1 MSLRELA
8 ESDLGVILEDSVTG
22 FGWSIALINPSGAQ
36 IQMTGFSNDIA
47 QVIDPETGQAVSGRS
62 ASCALRMSSIIA
74 LGGRLATEC
83 NEPLAQCNEPQMEA
97 GNTAFGFPQGI
108 ADSDSKPW
116 VVTFLD
122 INSTPHSF
130 KVIQSNPDRG
140 LGLLS
145 CLLELYE
152 Q

>member
-1 MSLRELA
+1 MSLRKLA
-8 ESDLGVILEDSVTG
+8 ESDLGAILEDSVTG
-22 FGWSIALINPSGAQ
+22 FGWAIALTNPAGVR
-36 IQMTGFSNDIA
+36 IELTGFSNDIA

-62 ASCALRMSSIIA
+62 ASCALRMSSITT
-74 LGGRLATEC
+74 LGGRLVTEC

-97 GNTAFGFPQGI
+97 GNVAFGFPEGI
-108 ADSDSKPW
+108 TDSESKPW

-122 INSTPHSF
+122 INSSPHSF